1 MLILFLM
8 LLISAQASVGG
19 NISPSV
25 KAGAAAGT
33 AREFYP
39 GDRIQNTRT
48 IHKFPLNHTRRDDI
62 IGERFIAGDT
72 WYDFNS
78 NGSIGKMIAVD
89 ADGGV
94 HITWMDGLDDDL
106 EGGERLQKY
115 NFFSPDDEWLWEG
128 GWEVF
133 ETDRG
138 GFGCLC
144 LTTDENP
151 RAMIFYHGKIDTAW
165 QSFCAVDFEYA
176 WGAFEIT
183 LLPSFPEMVVYYP
196 QGVMSPEGRIHIATQ
211 RRDRGMISYIS
222 GELNEDGQPV
232 LAEMPAA
239 VGETHRTTLRI
250 ACSKQSERAA
260 IVWLTSR
267 VGIPA
272 PEDWAGTG
280 VYSMNNDLMLAW
292 TDNGEDWNFDDPLNI
307 TQVIP
312 PNPDLEGDPAYGDTL
327 RPFATFDVIF
337 DPDDNIHVVFDA
349 RGFWE
354 QPIPVDIPPVDAI
367 TIDASYLF
375 HWDEASGEITPVADG
390 WYAHREVD
398 ENGDEIRWPTPGA
411 WKSNVCLPSLT
422 YDENGDLY
430 CVFNN
435 YPLNDY
441 SLENY
446 CNGDIAVTVSE
457 DNGATWYMPTHI
469 TETRT
474 HLAEEGESECEVYPT
489 VAERVDEFLH
499 ITYELDT
506 EPGSLIEDYTDRN
519 EWQTL
524 CPWMYH
530 RMPVEE
536 VQRDSVWEN
545 GPNWHAEY
553 LEVGGEAQALVPG
566 QLQVENIFPNPFN
579 SETSI
584 TYQVSTPA
592 KVDVVLLD
600 INGRLIRELFNGR
613 NEAGKHRLIV
623 NGDGLSSGV
632 YFIRLLAENQIL
644 VRKIVF
650 IG

>member
-1 MLILFLM
+1 MLVLCLILIF
-8 LLISAQASVGG
+8 SAQVSVCRS
-19 NISPSV
+19 ISPSV
-25 KAGAAAGT
+25 KANPAAETGQ
-33 AREFYP
+33 EFHP
-39 GDRIQNTRT
+39 GDRIQQTRV
-48 IHKFPLNHTRRDDI
+48 IHKTHYPITRRDDFL
-62 IGERFIAGDT
+62 GERFIAGDT
-72 WYDFNS
+72 WYDFHS
-78 NGSIGKMIAVD
+78 NGSIGKMVAVD
-89 ADGGV
+89 EEGGV
-94 HITWMDGLDDDL
+94 HITWMDGYDDNL
-106 EGGERLQKY
+106 EDGVRRQKY
-115 NFFSPDDEWLWEG
+115 NFFSPDDEWLEEEG
-128 GWEVF
+128 REVF
-133 ETDRG
+133 EHDRG

-144 LTTDENP
+144 LTTDDNP
-151 RAMIFYHGKIDTAW
+151 RTMIFYHGKIDTAW
-165 QSFCAVDFEYA
+165 RSFCAVDFDYA

-183 LLPSFPEMVVYYP
+183 LLPSFPDMVVYFP
-196 QGVMSPEGRIHIATQ
+196 QGVMSPEGRIHVATQ

-222 GELNEDGQPV
+222 GELDEDGLPV
-232 LAEMPAA
+232 LAELPRA

-250 ACSKQSERAA
+250 ACSNQSERAA

-327 RPFATFDVIF
+327 RPYATFDVIF

-367 TIDASYLF
+367 TIDASCLF
-375 HWDEASGEITPVADG
+375 HWDEESGEITPVADG

-422 YDENGDLY
+422 YDENSDLY
-430 CVFNN
+430 CVYN
-435 YPLNDY
+435 YYPPNDY

-457 DNGATWYMPTHI
+457 DNGATWYYPTFI
-469 TETRT
+469 TQTRT

-506 EPGSLIEDYTDRN
+506 EPGTLIEDFTDRN
-519 EWQTL
+519 EWQSL

-530 RMPVEE
+530 PVPVEDI
-536 VQRDSVWEN
+536 QRDSIWEN
-545 GPNWHAEY
+545 GPNWHADY
-553 LEVGGEAQALVPG
+553 LTVGEDNWAVVPG
-566 QLQVENIFPNPFN
+566 KLEIGNIFPNPFN

-584 TYQVSTPA
+584 TWRVSTPA
-592 KVDVVLLD
+592 QIDIVLLD
-600 INGRLIRELFNGR
+600 VNGRVVRELFSER
-613 NEAGKHRLIV
+613 NEAGKHRLV
-623 NGDGLSSGV
+623 VSGDGLSSGV
-632 YFIRLLAENQIL
+632 YFIRMSSGNGIL

-650 IG
+650 IV